1 MKPLTLLSQQQR
13 KRFECP
19 FHGDIWIK
27 LHTSHSGFIPPSWKS
42 LFHQMPEVL
51 KKSLSYAQVQP
62 QAQRLNKCTITFYK
76 LTKKKDR
83 EGIYQK

>member
-1 MKPLTLLSQQQR
+1 
-13 KRFECP
+13 
-19 FHGDIWIK
+19 
-27 LHTSHSGFIPPSWKS
+27 
-42 LFHQMPEVL
+42 VL